1 MGWPAVVEDDES
13 VPISA
18 LQHVVFC
25 QRQAALIHVE
35 RLWAEN
41 RFTAEGQVLHL
52 SVDEPGARR
61 RRRVRRVTALPV
73 ASRRLGLAGVA
84 DVVEFHR
91 EADGAETA
99 FPVEFK
105 RGKPKSHRADDIQL
119 CAQALCLEEMTGRT
133 VPEGALFYGE
143 TRRRLAVTF
152 DDDLRRQTEAAA
164 AAMRGLIDERRT
176 PPAVFKAGKCR
187 VCSLIEL
194 CRPKVAGR
202 SVADWRDRMVAEM
215 LGPGEGV

>member
-1 MGWPAVVEDDES
+1 MADEDEP

-35 RLWAEN
+35 RQWAEN

-52 SVDEPGARR
+52 SIDEPGARR
-61 RRRVRRVTALPV
+61 RRGLRRVTALPV

-84 DVVEFHR
+84 DVVEFQR

-119 CAQALCLEEMTGRT
+119 CAQALCLEEMTGRA

-143 TRRRLAVTF
+143 TRRRLVIAF
-152 DDDLRRQTEAAA
+152 DADLRERTEAAA
-164 AAMRGLIDERRT
+164 ATMRHLITGRIT
-176 PPAVFKAGKCR
+176 PPAVYKAGICR

-194 CRPKVAGR
+194 CRPKLAGR
-202 SVADWRDRMVAEM
+202 SAAAWRDRAVAA
-215 LGPGEGV
+215 LLDGEGMP